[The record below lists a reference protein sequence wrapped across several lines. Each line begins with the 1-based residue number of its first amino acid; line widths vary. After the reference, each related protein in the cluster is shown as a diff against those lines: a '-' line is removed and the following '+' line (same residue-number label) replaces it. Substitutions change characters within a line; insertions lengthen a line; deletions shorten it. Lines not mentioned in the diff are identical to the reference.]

1 MGIFD
6 KVTRI
11 EKSIEKLAARKGVVR
26 QPMEIRRAI
35 LDEVEE
41 LSEPA
46 GRSRRVFPFNRLVV
60 EVLAADPKQRAAMD
74 AVLEGGSGLIAS
86 IEQRLREAGC
96 PPPAGLDVQLKFL
109 KAAKPGWEEGR
120 AFRVVPERR
129 DRPPAAA
136 TGEKPGRALQAQ
148 IVVLKGTAAR
158 KQFALTGACT
168 NVGRLV
174 EVLDRQGRVVRRN
187 QVVFLDS
194 QDDVTE
200 TVSRAQAHIQ
210 FVPPAEFRLYDD
222 RSAYGTRILRSGR
235 TIAIPSGSPRGV
247 KLRPGDEIYFGQA
260 SVRFEIKREST

>member
-1 MGIFD
+1 MGILD

-35 LDEVEE
+35 LDEIVE
-41 LSEPA
+41 LAEPA

-60 EVLAADPKQRAAMD
+60 EVLAADPKQRATME
-74 AVLEGGSGLIAS
+74 AVLEGEPGLATS
-86 IEQRLREAGC
+86 IEQHLRDADC
-96 PPPAGLDVQLKFL
+96 PPPSGLEVQLKFL
-109 KAAKPGWEEGR
+109 KAARADWEVGR
-120 AFRVVPERR
+120 SFRVVPERR
-129 DRPPAAA
+129 ERRQAAA
-136 TGEKPGRALQAQ
+136 AGEKPGPEVRAQ
-148 IVVLKGTAAR
+148 IIVLKGIAAR
-158 KQFALTGACT
+158 KQFNLTGACT
-168 NVGRLV
+168 NIGRLV

-194 QDDVTE
+194 KDDATQ

-247 KLRPGDEIYFGQA
+247 KLRPGDEIYLGQA
-260 SVRFEIKREST
+260 SVRFEIRREPA

>member
-1 MGIFD
+1 MGILD

-26 QPMEIRRAI
+26 QPMEIRRAV
-35 LDEVEE
+35 LDEIEE
-41 LSEPA
+41 LVEPA
-46 GRSRRVFPFNRLVV
+46 GRSRRVFPFNRVVV
-60 EVLAADPKQRAAMD
+60 EVLAADPKQRAAME
-74 AVLEGGSGLIAS
+74 AVLEGDHEIATS
-86 IEQRLREAGC
+86 IGQRLREAGC
-96 PPPAGLDVQLKFL
+96 PPPADLEIQLRFL
-109 KAAKPGWEEGR
+109 KAAKADWEEGR
-120 AFRVVPERR
+120 SFRVVPERR
-129 DRPPAAA
+129 ERPRAAA
-136 TGEKPGRALQAQ
+136 AGEKPPEVQAQ
-148 IVVLKGTAAR
+148 IIVLKGTAAR

-194 QDDVTE
+194 QDDATQ

-247 KLRPGDEIYFGQA
+247 KLRSGDEIYFGQA
-260 SVRFEIKREST
+260 SVRFEIRRGSEA

>member
-1 MGIFD
+1 MGILD

-60 EVLAADPKQRAAMD
+60 EVLAADPKQRAAMG
-74 AVLEGGSGLIAS
+74 AVLEGEPGLVAS
-86 IEQRLREAGC
+86 IERRLREAGC

-109 KAAKPGWEEGR
+109 KAAKPDWEEGR
-120 AFRVVPERR
+120 SFRVVPERR
-129 DRPPAAA
+129 DPPPAAA
-136 TGEKPGRALQAQ
+136 TGEKPGPELQAQ
-148 IVVLKGTAAR
+148 IVVLKGTATR

-194 QDDVTE
+194 QDDVAE